1 MCWNKQAL
9 TKSKELKQSSQ
20 RRPEKENGSG
30 TNLKEKVHQV
40 EQQQETSSEE
50 STDEAPCLNIDPVSV
65 EGVKKASAWFADLGI
80 QGGKLS
86 VKIDTGA
93 EVSVLPLQLY
103 NELQVKPPLKF
114 TNIKLT
120 AYGGAAITPSGTCKL
135 TCSSPAQN
143 RWDVKFYVASVQAQ
157 PILGLHDC

>member
-1 MCWNKQAL
+1 MSKPSVNTVQAARESDRARRQRQTGRIVQCTQCGQRHQPRACPAFGQECGFCKKLHHFAKMCWNKQAL

-20 RRPEKENGSG
+20 RRPQKENGSG
-30 TNLKEKVHQV
+30 TNLKGKVHQV

-86 VKIDTGA
+86 VKID
-93 EVSVLPLQLY
+93 VL
-103 NELQVKPPLKF
+103 K
-114 TNIKLT
+114 
-120 AYGGAAITPSGTCKL
+120 
-135 TCSSPAQN
+135 
-143 RWDVKFYVASVQAQ
+143 
-157 PILGLHDC
+157 